1 VSKSLVVFVTI
12 ESSHGSHSYTNVYNI
27 IEDIL
32 LDGDFG
38 VNIIIKKLIAK
49 LKFLKLNLHLTI
61 CEW

>member
-12 ESSHGSHSYTNVYNI
+12 ESSHGNHSYTNVYNI

-32 LDGDFG
+32 LDGDFK

-49 LKFLKLNLHLTI
+49 LKFLKLNLHPYNL
-61 CEW
+61 